1 MAPIQTNQRMG
12 RALKWNRSLKLPV
25 EPTTSTRDESTLGSI
40 AQFVRASA
48 EKARFARYKR
58 NVGAREGISSSVGG
72 KGNVRRQSIGNPD
85 SESDNDDISESED
98 ELDGGASEMDDES
111 DGAISDAEDEDGDL
125 DPDNGNLPPTP
136 TRDAV
141 PTLTLNPPGVGIAT
155 TALPTTETPADV
167 VVVSP
172 TSLVDPTMVTMT
184 PIVS

>member
-58 NVGAREGISSSVGG
+58 NVGAREGIRSSVGG

-85 SESDNDDISESED
+85 SESDNDDIS
-98 ELDGGASEMDDES
+98 
-111 DGAISDAEDEDGDL
+111 
-125 DPDNGNLPPTP
+125 
-136 TRDAV
+136 
-141 PTLTLNPPGVGIAT
+141 
-155 TALPTTETPADV
+155 
-167 VVVSP
+167 
-172 TSLVDPTMVTMT
+172 
-184 PIVS
+184 